1 MSKRQQLP
9 PQIKK
14 ITVTDR
20 RSGKA
25 LTRYQV
31 TTDAGQDPATGK
43 RRQVRRRFAT
53 ETKAREHLAEISGAA
68 VSGTF
73 VARKNITVEQFCEG
87 YINGRHDLKAT
98 ALSKLRYDLTPFMQ
112 KFGSV
117 ALQRVTKAD
126 VDALIR
132 DLTAGGSKTPKGRLR
147 RPWGAVAVNKVIQA
161 VTAAFAA
168 AQAEGLIS
176 RNPAQTVKSLRVAH
190 QEVDT
195 YTDDEI
201 TKLLRHM
208 ADDRLG
214 HLYELA
220 ALGLRRGEL
229 CGLRWSDIDMEAGT
243 ITITNTRTSAGGKT
257 VEGDT
262 KTAAGRRVLPLPAR
276 VVTALRAARK
286 RQMAERLVLGVGGG
300 PGHFQYVI
308 SNEVGQPYSPAVLSK
323 MWRAAVQAA
332 GLRHIKLHGGGRHT
346 AVTRMLLDGVPV
358 PVVAAWAGHAD
369 ASVTLRVYSHAQPD
383 ALRAARDTFE
393 RVVTTS

>member
-1 MSKRQQLP
+1 MARQQLP
-9 PQIKK
+9 PQIKRLEVK
-14 ITVTDR
+14 DR
-20 RSGKA
+20 KTGKVVA
-25 LTRYQV
+25 RYQLAV
-31 TTDAGQDPATGK
+31 DAGINTETG
-43 RRQVRRRFAT
+43 RRQQVRRRYAT
-53 ETKAREHLAEISGAA
+53 EREAREHLSEISGAA
-68 VSGTF
+68 VAGTF
-73 VARKNITVEQFCEG
+73 VARKNVTVEQFCEG

-98 ALSKLRYDLTPFMQ
+98 ALSKLRYDLTPLMQ
-112 KFGSV
+112 TFGGV

-126 VDALIR
+126 VDALVR
-132 DLTAGGSKTPKGRLR
+132 DLTAGGSKTPRGRVR
-147 RPWGAVAVNKVIQA
+147 KPWGAVAVNKVIQA

-176 RNPAQTVKSLRVAH
+176 RNPAQTVKALRVVR

-195 YTDDEI
+195 YTDDEV
-201 TKLLRHM
+201 TKLLRHV
-208 ADDRLG
+208 ADHRL
-214 HLYELA
+214 HHFYELA

-229 CGLRWSDIDMEAGT
+229 CGLRWSDIDMETGT
-243 ITITNTRTSAGGKT
+243 ITIANTRTSAGGKT

-262 KTAAGRRVLPLPAR
+262 KTAAGRRALPLPQR

-286 RQMAERLVLGVGGG
+286 RQMAERLALGLGGG
-300 PGHFQYVI
+300 PEHFQYVI

-323 MWRAAVQAA
+323 MWRDAVKAA

-369 ASVTLRVYSHAQPD
+369 ASVTLRVYAHAHPD